1 MKMIELT
8 LFILVFISVS
18 VGHADKAVEWSI
30 GWGGGDTLDI
40 TDILK
45 DSNILD
51 SVGVTLV

>member
-1 MKMIELT
+1 MIELT

-30 GWGGGDTLDI
+30 GGGGTLDI

-51 SVGVTLV
+51 SVGVTHD

>member
-30 GWGGGDTLDI
+30 GGGG
-40 TDILK
+40 
-45 DSNILD
+45 
-51 SVGVTLV
+51 GVVIVAKNKTVK